1 MQTSDPP
8 PVLDEHTAAH
18 VAELF
23 SAFSDT
29 SRVRILFAIVETQLL
44 RDFLTDPP
52 ANGVIFLHSAAQSIF
67 AGSCGERYP
76 PSDALAEIYAKGSGY
91 PFKEHFTAYPVTG
104 SAVDWLA
111 RVGIP
116 AIEVELTNHQDLDW
130 KQNLGGILLALE
142 FPSK

>member
-8 PVLDEHTAAH
+8 PLLDEHTAAH

-29 SRVRILFAIVETQLL
+29 SRVRILSAIVQQEL
-44 RDFLTDPP
+44 
-52 ANGVIFLHSAAQSIF
+52 NVS
-67 AGSCGERYP
+67 
-76 PSDALAEIYAKGSGY
+76 ALAG
-91 PFKEHFTAYPVTG
+91 
-104 SAVDWLA
+104 L
-111 RVGIP
+111 VGIP